1 MRRPFLVFLLLFF
14 LPLIGSAQQKT
25 IDSLQQVLP
34 KVSGIDKVNVLNS
47 LSSAYY
53 DYDSESG
60 LEYATQANTHAR
72 ELKYVA
78 GLRRSTTLQGF
89 YYFTKGDFS
98 KSLEYYDRSNKIVG
112 AEDEHTGYNLVMI
125 GNVHRSLSNYDSAKK
140 YYDSA
145 INLLARLN
153 APNQLAYAYK
163 NIGRLYLVQWK
174 NHEAEASFKKSLTL
188 YQQIH
193 RKYGIADA
201 QFDLARA
208 AENNSQYALATELN
222 ESGCKIASEIG
233 DEFLQTICLIN
244 SGELKNRFGDYAEA
258 LRLYFEAL
266 GALKTKDVSTML
278 AGLYSNI
285 GDVYRAI
292 GQNDVAIRYYQ
303 EALKISEATGTRYE
317 IAKAYSSMASL
328 FKNDNKIDLALD
340 YLNKSLAIRKEIND
354 EFGAA
359 TSYNARGL
367 TYLQSKRYKD
377 ALDDLDHA
385 LVIRRKIGYREGVAS
400 TLYNISLVHIEQK
413 QFQKAV
419 EYQVQAV
426 AIEEAVGNK
435 YTMGFSNNRLGSLYT
450 KLGKY
455 TLAENHLR
463 KAERIGIEIK
473 SNSLLMNNS
482 LFWSEYCEA
491 RNNKALALTYFKKYT
506 AMRDSLY
513 HDISAQKLAELQ
525 ALYQIDKKDQEIALL
540 SQEKVNRENEIKLQR
555 ARINSQN
562 LILASVITG
571 LVLVTLLAIVTF
583 RYNKRIKKAN
593 LEIIE
598 QKEEIQSQSEE
609 LLEASETIAEIN
621 KKLEVKIEQRTLAL
635 SQAYKELDTFFYRSS
650 HDFRRP
656 LTTFLGLAE
665 VAKVTV
671 KDKAALEL
679 FDKVR
684 ETAVNLDK
692 MLVKLQSI
700 SDVGSQQLFYKEV
713 FIKDIFDTVCDNFRD
728 ELTRKNIKTSIE
740 VRLQQPFI
748 SYPAMIRIIMENL
761 IENAIHFSGVN
772 NPFIKIKVARSGDY
786 ITIDFQDNG
795 QGIAKEYQEQ
805 VFDMYFRGNERSKG
819 NGLGLYI
826 VKKAVEKLDGS
837 VTLSSIPMVGSTFTI
852 MLPISKPV
860 GGMNPVFK
868 VG

>member
-1 MRRPFLVFLLLFF
+1 MIRQIPAFLLLIFSA
-14 LPLIGSAQQKT
+14 LQLSAQQKT
-25 IDSLQQVLP
+25 IDSLMQVLDQTAGEHR
-34 KVSGIDKVNVLNS
+34 VDLLIA

-53 DYDSESG
+53 DYDSEKG
-60 LEYATQANTHAR
+60 FEYANQAVTLSR
-72 ELKYVA
+72 ELNYPV
-78 GLRRSTTLQGF
+78 GERRATTLQGF
-89 YYFTKGDFS
+89 YYFNKGEFL
-98 KSLEYYDRSNKIVG
+98 KSLEIYNQSRNLKG
-112 AEDEHTGYNLVMI
+112 PEDEHYGYTLVMI
-125 GNVHRSLSNYDSAKK
+125 GNVYRSLAQYDSAKN
-140 YYDSA
+140 YYDAS
-145 INLLARLN
+145 INLLARIN

-163 NIGRLYLVQWK
+163 NTGRLYLLQWK
-174 NHEAEASFKKSLTL
+174 NKESEESFRKALTL
-188 YQQIH
+188 YQSMKKKH
-193 RKYGIADA
+193 GIADA
-201 QFDLARA
+201 HFDLARVY
-208 AENNSQYALATELN
+208 ENNSQFSNAAEYVEI
-222 ESGCKIASEIG
+222 GCKLANEIE
-233 DEFLQTICLIN
+233 DDFLKTNCLIN
-244 SGELKNRFGDYAEA
+244 SGELKFRLGDYADA

-266 GALKTKDVSTML
+266 GAIKTKDVSSML
-278 AGLYSNI
+278 SNLYLHI
-285 GDVYRAI
+285 GDVYRGI
-292 GQNDVAIRYYQ
+292 GQNDVSMRYYT
-303 EALKISEATGTRYE
+303 EALKIAEDIGTKYE
-317 IAKAYSSMASL
+317 LAKAYSSIASL
-328 FKNDNKIDLALD
+328 LKNDKKIDLALE
-340 YLNKSLAIRKEIND
+340 YANKSLEIRQSIKD
-354 EFGAA
+354 EYGIGN
-359 TSYNARGL
+359 SYNTRGL
-367 TYLQSKRYKD
+367 IYLQAKRYTE
-377 ALDDLDHA
+377 ALEDLNRA
-385 LVIRRKIGYREGVAS
+385 LAIRRKIGQREGISS
-400 TLYNISLVHIEQK
+400 TLYNISLVYLERK
-413 QFQKAV
+413 QYQKAV
-419 EYQVQAV
+419 DFQVQAV
-426 AIEEAVGNK
+426 AVEEAIGNK
-435 YTMGFSNNRLGSLYT
+435 YSMGFSNNRLGSLYT
-450 KLGKY
+450 KLGKWS
-455 TLAENHLR
+455 LAESHLKR
-463 KAERIGIEIK
+463 AGKIAAELK

-482 LFWSEYCEA
+482 LFWSEFYDA
-491 RNNKALALTYFKKYT
+491 RNNKPLALQYFKKYS
-506 AMRDSLY
+506 MMHDSLY
-513 HDISAQKLAELQ
+513 NDISAQKLAELQ
-525 ALYQIDKKDQEIALL
+525 ALYQMEKKDQEIAMLN
-540 SQEKVNRENEIKLQR
+540 QEKMNRENEIKLQR

-562 LILASVITG
+562 IILASVISG
-571 LVLVTLLAIVTF
+571 LVLVSLLAIVTI
-583 RYNKRIKKAN
+583 RLNRRIKKAN

-609 LLEASETIAEIN
+609 LMEASETIAEIN

-671 KDKAALEL
+671 KDRAALEL

-713 FIKDIFDTVCDNFRD
+713 FIKDIFDTVCDYFRD

-761 IENAIHFSGVN
+761 IENGIHFSGVN
-772 NPFIKIKVARSGDY
+772 NPFIRIKVVQTGDY

-837 VTLSSIPMVGSTFTI
+837 ITLSSIPMVGSTFTI

-860 GGMNPVFK
+860 GGVNPVFK